1 MNISDLKENA
11 KHGTDS
17 FPVALYDSYWPITH
31 QWHNED
37 EFIYMIEGEAEY
49 NINGRRILLREGSCA
64 FCGGFK
70 LHSMMTKG
78 EGKVHFMAL
87 LCNRSYFFAAEDV
100 CNKYFDRDIQSLFRD
115 GISEEMIIIEKVK
128 SVCGLMEEEPF
139 GYEMKVKKTLIDI
152 YLTIAEKG
160 MFEHDTAPSGIPPK
174 NILSAIEYI
183 HTNFPQKIY
192 ICQLAELT
200 GYSSVYFEEFFK
212 AYMGKTPSE
221 YIMLYR
227 LDAAKKLLGETDM
240 SVTEIAQSCGFTN
253 VSYFIRSFKKAYRT
267 TPYGYK
273 KNMEQQLV

>member
-49 NINGRRILLREGSCA
+49 NVNGRRILLKEGNCA
-64 FCGGFK
+64 FCEGFK
-70 LHSMMTKG
+70 LHSMMTRG
-78 EGKVHFMAL
+78 EEKIHFMAL
-87 LCNRSYFFAAEDV
+87 LCNRSYLFTAEDA
-100 CNKYFDRDIQSLFRD
+100 CGKYFDKDIQCLFRD
-115 GISEEMIIIEKVK
+115 RVPEETLIIEEVK
-128 SVCGLMEEEPF
+128 NTCRLMEQKPY
-139 GYEMKVKKTLIDI
+139 GYELKVKKALIEI

-160 MFEHDTAPSGIPPK
+160 FFMPEASPARTPPK

-183 HTNFPQKIY
+183 HTNFAQKIY
-192 ICQLAELT
+192 MDKLAELT
-200 GYSSVYFEEFFK
+200 GYSTVYFESFFK

-227 LDAAKKLLGETDM
+227 LDTAKRLLGETDM
-240 SVTEIAQSCGFTN
+240 SVTEIAQSCGFAN
-253 VSYFIRSFKKAYRT
+253 VSYFIRSFRKAYRI

-273 KNMEQQLV
+273 KCAAE